1 MTDPSRYECSDV
13 KIAYLQ
19 NLNKNHMCFSA
30 TASFGASAVL
40 GTVGIIAVTKAKSNS
55 QRTFASIPLL
65 FGLQQ
70 FSEGLLWLS
79 LKNADMASWQS
90 SLTYIFLMFAM
101 AVWPFW
107 IPFTIWKLEK
117 NLKRKKMI
125 QKFVWIGAA
134 VAIGVSFILFRFP
147 VQVVTPFC
155 FNCPGSPSL
164 TPRDH
169 LHYEFAI
176 PQLIKNLIVAF
187 SVLYIAATIITPF
200 LSGIKKMK
208 WLGVVFLAS
217 YLFAIGFYRGF
228 VISVWCFFA
237 ALLSFIVLWIIIDL
251 RKSHNK

>member
-1 MTDPSRYECSDV
+1 
-13 KIAYLQ
+13 
-19 NLNKNHMCFSA
+19 MCFSA

-40 GTVGIIAVTKAKSNS
+40 SIVGIIAVTKATTNP
-55 QRTFASIPLL
+55 QRTFAAIPLL
-65 FGLQQ
+65 FALQQ
-70 FSEGLLWLS
+70 LSEGLLWLS
-79 LKNADMASWQS
+79 LKNADLASWQS
-90 SLTYIFLMFAM
+90 SITYIFLVFAM
-101 AVWPFW
+101 AIWPFW
-107 IPFTIWKLEK
+107 IPFSIWLLE
-117 NLKRKKMI
+117 NDTRRKKMI

-134 VAIGVSFILFRFP
+134 VAIGVCFILFSYP

-155 FNCPGSPSL
+155 FNCPDSPSL

-176 PQLIKNLIVAF
+176 PSMVKKLIVAF
-187 SVLYIAATIITPF
+187 SALYIAATIITPF

-237 ALLSFIVLWIIIDL
+237 ALLSFVVLWIIIDL
-251 RKSHNK
+251 RKAHNK

>member
-1 MTDPSRYECSDV
+1 
-13 KIAYLQ
+13 
-19 NLNKNHMCFSA
+19 MCFSA

-40 GTVGIIAVTKAKSNS
+40 GTVGIIAVTKAKTNP
-55 QRTFASIPLL
+55 QRTFAAIPLL
-65 FGLQQ
+65 FALQQ

-79 LKNADMASWQS
+79 LKNADMASYQTIF
-90 SLTYIFLMFAM
+90 TYIFLVFAM

-107 IPFTIWKLEK
+107 VPFTIWQLE
-117 NLKRKKMI
+117 NETRRKKMI

-134 VAIGVSFILFRFP
+134 VAIGVCIILFSYP

-176 PQLIKNLIVAF
+176 PSLAKKLIVAF
-187 SVLYIAATIITPF
+187 SALYIAATILTPF
-200 LSGIKKMK
+200 LSSIKKMK

-217 YLFAIGFYRGF
+217 YLFAISFYRGF
-228 VISVWCFFA
+228 VISVWCFLA
-237 ALLSFIVLWIIIDL
+237 ALLSFLVLWIIIDL
-251 RKSHNK
+251 RKANNTFHAKQ